1 MILKEAVQHKAFGI
15 ISQAAGELGYPAYV
29 VGGYVRDIFLKRDS
43 KDIDIVAVGN
53 GIALAKKVAGLLGP
67 KTKVSVF
74 KNYGTAML
82 HIGELEIEFVGA
94 RRESYNKDSRKPV
107 VEDGTLEDDQL
118 RRDFTINALAI
129 SLNKDTYG
137 ELVDPF
143 NGLEHINQ
151 EIIKTPLEPGKTFSD
166 DPLRMMR
173 AVRFATQLDFTIEDE
188 TYEALNKNAHR
199 LKIVSRERII
209 DELNKMI
216 MAEQPSRGFKLLL
229 NTGLLEQFFPE
240 MVNLRGVDKRKEQSH
255 KDNFYHTIE
264 VLDNVA
270 QQGGDLWVRWAALL
284 HDIGKPATK
293 RYSKETGY
301 TFHGHEVVGSKM
313 IPGIFKRLKMPLN
326 DKMKYVQ
333 KLVFLHLRP
342 IALIEDHVTD
352 SAVRRLL
359 FEAGDNIEDL
369 MMLCKA
375 DITSK
380 NRTKVI
386 RYRNNFDMV
395 LQKLKEVE
403 EQDRLRNWQ
412 PPISGEEIMDTFG
425 LKPSRQV
432 GEIKNA
438 IREAILDGEI
448 KNNYEEA
455 YEFMLKKANE
465 MGLAPV
471 KNKKKNN
478 RSDAENA

>member
-1 MILKEAVQHKAFGI
+1 MILNDAIQHKAFGT
-15 ISQAAGELGYPAYV
+15 ISQAADKLGYPAYV

-53 GIALAKKVAGLLGP
+53 GIKLAKKVAGLLGP

-94 RRESYNKDSRKPV
+94 RRESYSKDSRKPV

-129 SLNKDTYG
+129 SLNKDSYG

-151 EIIKTPLEPGKTFSD
+151 KIIKTPLEPGKTFSD

-173 AVRFATQLDFTIEDE
+173 AVRFASQLDFTIEEE

-240 MVNLRGVDKRKEQSH
+240 MVNLRGVDKTKEQSH

-270 QQGGDLWVRWAALL
+270 QQGGNLWLRWAAIL

-293 RYSKETGY
+293 RYAKETGY

-359 FEAGDNIEDL
+359 FEAGDDIEDL
-369 MMLCKA
+369 MILCKA

-395 LQKLKEVE
+395 LQKLKEIE

-412 PPISGEEIMDTFG
+412 PPISGEEIMDTFE

-455 YEFMLKKANE
+455 YEFMLKKAKE

-471 KNKKKNN
+471 KSKKKNN

>member
-1 MILKEAVQHKAFGI
+1 MILREAIQHKAFGF

-29 VGGYVRDIFLKRDS
+29 VGGYVRDIFLERDS
-43 KDIDIVAVGN
+43 KDIDIVTVGN
-53 GIALAKKVAGLLGP
+53 GIKLAQKVADLLGR

-74 KNYGTAML
+74 KNFGTAML

-94 RRESYNKDSRKPV
+94 RRESYSRDSRKPI
-107 VEDGTLEDDQL
+107 VENGTLEDDQL

-129 SLNKDTYG
+129 SLNKDNYG

-143 NGLEHINQ
+143 NGLEHLHQ
-151 EIIKTPLEPGKTFSD
+151 KIIKTPREPGKTFSD

-173 AVRFATQLDFTIEDE
+173 AVRFATQLDFEIEEE
-188 TYEALNKNAHR
+188 TYKALNKNAYR
-199 LKIVSRERII
+199 LKIVSQERII

-216 MAEQPSRGFKLLL
+216 MAEQPSKGFKLLL
-229 NTGLLEQFFPE
+229 NTGLLQQFFPE
-240 MVNLRGVDKRKEQSH
+240 MVNLRGVDKTKSQRH
-255 KDNFYHTIE
+255 KDNFYHTLE
-264 VLDNVA
+264 VLDNIA
-270 QQGGDLWVRWAALL
+270 QQGGHLWLRWAAIL
-284 HDIGKPATK
+284 HDIGKPSTK
-293 RYSKETGY
+293 RFSEDTGY
-301 TFHGHEVVGSKM
+301 TFHAHEVVGSKM

-326 DKMKYVQ
+326 DKMRYVQ

-342 IALIEDHVTD
+342 IALIEEHVTD
-352 SAVRRLL
+352 SAARRLL
-359 FEAGDNIEDL
+359 FEAGEDIDDL

-380 NRTKVI
+380 NRMKVI

-395 LQKLKEVE
+395 QQKLKEVE

-412 PPISGEEIMDTFG
+412 PPISGEEIMDTFD

-432 GEIKNA
+432 GEIKNS

-455 YEFMLKKANE
+455 YEFMLKKAKE
-465 MGLAPV
+465 LGLTPQ
-471 KNKKKNN
+471 KSKKKNDS
-478 RSDAENA
+478 SDAESE